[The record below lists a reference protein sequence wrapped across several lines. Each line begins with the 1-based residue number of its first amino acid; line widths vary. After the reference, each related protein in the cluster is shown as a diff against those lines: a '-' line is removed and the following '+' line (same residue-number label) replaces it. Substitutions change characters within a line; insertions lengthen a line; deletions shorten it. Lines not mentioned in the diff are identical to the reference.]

1 MAFETSESGSVAFG
15 VTVVIPAYNY
25 ARFLPD
31 AIASALAQPYS
42 PFEVIVVD
50 DGSTDETPAILASI
64 MDPRLRVIR
73 QTNAGLSA
81 ARNTGIREA
90 KHPYIAFLDADD
102 KWAKNF
108 LSITMSRFRELSSN
122 FVIVTG
128 DSQRMTV
135 DGQLVE
141 KQRSLSITP
150 DTLTARDFILVNRMF
165 PSAVVARRSALIECG
180 GFDTTLRSSEDRDM
194 WIRMTARHRAAYL
207 HQIFAHIRRHGEN
220 MSKHASRMREN
231 TLSTLGK
238 AWRSGV
244 VSRLNIHFWLTARAF
259 FEYQSAWTHFSAGR
273 RLTAIRLLALSFAL
287 CPFIFRPSRVGQ
299 RHLFR
304 LRAFRHFLF
313 RAAVTPKL
321 TPLTTSKA

>member
-1 MAFETSESGSVAFG
+1 MAFETSESEPAEFG

-25 ARFLPD
+25 ARFLPE
-31 AIASALAQPYS
+31 AIASALSQSYS
-42 PFEVIVVD
+42 PVEIIVVD
-50 DGSTDETPAILASI
+50 DGSTDETSALLA
-64 MDPRLRVIR
+64 DYTEPCLRVIR
-73 QTNAGLSA
+73 QANAGLSA

-102 KWAKNF
+102 KWTENF
-108 LSITMSRFRELSSN
+108 LSIAMTRFRELASN

-128 DSQRMTV
+128 DSQRMTA

-141 KQRSLSITP
+141 KQKSLSINP
-150 DTLTARDFILVNRMF
+150 DTLAARDFILVNRMF
-165 PSAVVARRSALIECG
+165 PSAVVARRTALIECG

-231 TLSTLGK
+231 TLRTLEK

-273 RLTAIRLLALSFAL
+273 RLTAMRLLALSFAL

-304 LRAFRHFLF
+304 LRALRHFIF

-321 TPLTTSKA
+321 KPLETSQA